1 MLLSWEAESK
11 SGDFGIQHV
20 HFLER
25 QFDRAVIERNFSRLY
40 DIRVRPKYGKVI
52 VQGKTP
58 IDPKITVVS
67 RVSART
73 RPGIQSRDGNGW
85 LSADLRLQDLSIG
98 LIPSLRKAD
107 IEVPAFVKRR
117 CV

>member
-40 DIRVRPKYGKVI
+40 DIRVRSKYGKVI

-58 IDPKITVVS
+58 IDPEIAIIG

-73 RPGIQSRDGNGW
+73 GPGIQSRDGNGW
-85 LSADLRLQDLSIG
+85 LSIGLRLQDLGIG
-98 LIPSLRKAD
+98 LIPSLGKTHVDVA
-107 IEVPAFVKRR
+107 AFVKRR